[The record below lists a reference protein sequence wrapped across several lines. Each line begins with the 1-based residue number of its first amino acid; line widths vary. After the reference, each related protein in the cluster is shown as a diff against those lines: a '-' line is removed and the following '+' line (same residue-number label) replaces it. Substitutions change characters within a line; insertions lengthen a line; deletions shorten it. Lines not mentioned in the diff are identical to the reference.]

1 MTDQNHNSELCK
13 LLLEIG
19 EHERTVNQ
27 NIYKFNAYRKAASSL
42 STYPKQISSGEE
54 AKQLSGIGPKIAS
67 KIDEYVKTGKIS
79 LSGAVSVND
88 ESQVITQLTRVEG
101 IGPVFANKLLQ
112 EGIKSIDELRK
123 NKSKLN
129 AHQLIGLKYL
139 EEFSKKIPRLE
150 IREIEKRMK
159 KKLKHFDTNL
169 ILTICGSYRRGA
181 ISSDDI
187 DILITDLT
195 FTNEQKSG
203 NRLERIINRLKE
215 KHLITDEISL
225 EETKFMGVCQ
235 LNNETPHRRIDIRL
249 IPMDQYYFAVLY
261 STGSSNFNKEMRQHA
276 SNEGYILNE
285 YSLRKI
291 GSTGVPGEPLEV
303 KSEEDIFEYINLPYK
318 KPEQRI

>member
-42 STYPKQISSGEE
+42 STFPSQISSGEE

-88 ESQVITQLTRVEG
+88 ESQAITQLTRVEG

-187 DILITDLT
+187 DVLITDLT

-261 STGSSNFNKEMRQHA
+261 FTGSNNFNKEMRRHA